1 MELKT
6 ASMYAVT
13 TIHDRT
19 GRRVG
24 SYLVDKSKDSLNRE
38 QKNKRDERSNSE
50 DEQAVVFHST
60 EASEVSTREGVDMSN
75 DEGVTGLNLTV

>member
-6 ASMYAVT
+6 ANMYAVT

-38 QKNKRDERSNSE
+38 QKNKREERSNPE

-60 EASEVSTREGVDMSN
+60 EASEISTHTAGEIAK
-75 DEGVTGLNLTV
+75 DERATSLNLTV